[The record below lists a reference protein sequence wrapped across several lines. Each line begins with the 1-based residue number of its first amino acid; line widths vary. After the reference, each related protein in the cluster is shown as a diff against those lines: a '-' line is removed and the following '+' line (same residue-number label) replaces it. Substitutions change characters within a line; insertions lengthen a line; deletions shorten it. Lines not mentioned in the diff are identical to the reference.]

1 MKKDSKQTAQTIALI
16 VNGIKNSIKD
26 FTLDELTNLL
36 KQNQC
41 PYWNRISTI
50 LIAHNLLIKSEK
62 SKYNFSLERPIYYI
76 IFEVEVK
83 KLLKRQSK
91 YTNKWMNKRKASV
104 EKVIDPFEGLN
115 KYSIKTLSEYLNKR
129 IQEMYLFE

>member
-1 MKKDSKQTAQTIALI
+1 MKKDSKQTAQTISLI
-16 VNGIKNSIKD
+16 VNGIKSSISN
-26 FTLDELTNLL
+26 FTLEELTNLL

-91 YTNKWMNKRKASV
+91 YTNKWMNKKKAPV

>member
-1 MKKDSKQTAQTIALI
+1 MKKDSKQTAQTISLI
-16 VNGIKNSIKD
+16 VNGIKSSISN
-26 FTLDELTNLL
+26 FTLEELSNLL

-91 YTNKWMNKRKASV
+91 YTNKWMNKSKAPV

>member
-1 MKKDSKQTAQTIALI
+1 MKKDSKQTAQTISLI
-16 VNGIKNSIKD
+16 VNGIKSSISN
-26 FTLDELTNLL
+26 FTLEELSSLL

-91 YTNKWMNKRKASV
+91 YTNKWMNKKKASV

>member
-1 MKKDSKQTAQTIALI
+1 MKKDSKQTAQTISLI
-16 VNGIKNSIKD
+16 VNGIKSSISN
-26 FTLDELTNLL
+26 FTLEELSILL

-91 YTNKWMNKRKASV
+91 YTNKWMNKSKAPV

>member
-1 MKKDSKQTAQTIALI
+1 MKKDSKQTAQTISLI

-50 LIAHNLLIKSEK
+50 LITHNLLIKSEK
-62 SKYNFSLERPIYYI
+62 SKYNFSLECPIYYI

-91 YTNKWMNKRKASV
+91 YTNKWMNKKKASV

>member
-1 MKKDSKQTAQTIALI
+1 MKKDSKQTAQTISLI
-16 VNGIKNSIKD
+16 VNGIKSSISN
-26 FTLDELTNLL
+26 FTLEELSSLL

-91 YTNKWMNKRKASV
+91 YTNKWMNKRKAPV

-115 KYSIKTLSEYLNKR
+115 KYSIKTLFEYLNKR

>member
-1 MKKDSKQTAQTIALI
+1 MKKDSKQTAQTISLI
-16 VNGIKNSIKD
+16 VNGIKSSISN
-26 FTLDELTNLL
+26 FTLEELSSLL

-91 YTNKWMNKRKASV
+91 YTNKWMNKRKAPV

-129 IQEMYLFE
+129 IQEMYIFD

>member
-1 MKKDSKQTAQTIALI
+1 MSKTTQTAKTISLI
-16 VNGIKNSIKD
+16 VNGIRDSIND
-26 FTLDELTNLL
+26 FTLEELTALL

-50 LIAHNLLIKSEK
+50 LIAHNLLIKLEK

-91 YTNKWMNKRKASV
+91 YTNKWMNKRKAPV

>member
-1 MKKDSKQTAQTIALI
+1 MKKDSKQTAQTISLI
-16 VNGIKNSIKD
+16 VNGIKSSISN
-26 FTLDELTNLL
+26 FTLEELSSLL

-91 YTNKWMNKRKASV
+91 YTNKWMNKRKAPV